1 MDWTTV
7 ELSNYPPQLTHQD
20 VRNLFKDYTISP
32 DFALPNARSLAYP
45 LRTVIK
51 IGGEQ
56 EARRAIRELCWSVVC
71 GRQIYMRL
79 VEKNKKT
86 CQEEE
91 EQTVDE
97 LGDEMKNKILSE

>member
-1 MDWTTV
+1 
-7 ELSNYPPQLTHQD
+7 
-20 VRNLFKDYTISP
+20 
-32 DFALPNARSLAYP
+32 
-45 LRTVIK
+45 
-51 IGGEQ
+51 
-56 EARRAIRELCWSVVC
+56 
-71 GRQIYMRL
+71 MRL